1 MNCSVPSISSLQLKD
16 VESSG
21 IADQVSQEHM
31 TCAEELELASAQCVP
46 VHGVVTWQPAV
57 GALGGLFLAGG
68 RSG

>member
-46 VHGVVTWQPAV
+46 VHGV
-57 GALGGLFLAGG
+57 
-68 RSG
+68 S